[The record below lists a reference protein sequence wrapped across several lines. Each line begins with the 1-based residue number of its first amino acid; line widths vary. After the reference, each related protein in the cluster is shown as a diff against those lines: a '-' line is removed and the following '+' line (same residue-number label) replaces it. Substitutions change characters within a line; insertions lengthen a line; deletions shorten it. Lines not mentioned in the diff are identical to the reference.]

1 MFDEFYAKYP
11 RKIARKDAQKAWN
24 QLRPSEREAA
34 LDAIDDH
41 VAAWNAAETEKQ
53 FIPYPASW
61 LRAARWE
68 DEIEVVEK
76 RKPKEITQAWWS
88 SEQGMIDKG
97 RQLGTQPRPGED
109 WQQFKGR
116 LAAMIQKAA

>member
-11 RKIARKDAQKAWN
+11 RKIAKKDAQKAWN
-24 QLRPSEREAA
+24 GLRPSEREAA

-41 VAAWNAAETEKQ
+41 IAAWTESETEKQ
-53 FIPYPASW
+53 FIPYPATW
-61 LRAARWE
+61 IRAARWE

-76 RKPKEITQAWWS
+76 KKPKEITKAWWS
-88 SEQGMIDKG
+88 SEQGMIAKG
-97 RQLGTQPRPGED
+97 KELGTQPRPGED

-116 LAAMIQKAA
+116 LASMIQRAA